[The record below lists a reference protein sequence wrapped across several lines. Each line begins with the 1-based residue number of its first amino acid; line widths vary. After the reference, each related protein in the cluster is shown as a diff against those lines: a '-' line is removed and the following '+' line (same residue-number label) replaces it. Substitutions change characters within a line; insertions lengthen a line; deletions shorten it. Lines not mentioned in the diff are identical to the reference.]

1 MEGFLNAPSVRIFV
15 CENQGKK
22 AGMMV
27 LKYSNAVAEI
37 IGIAVPEKLHCR
49 GIGRNSV
56 RRDASPDA
64 SAVCAAAVICSR
76 APHPKISLAV
86 RTTGQLLFYT
96 PGIV

>member
-1 MEGFLNAPSVRIFV
+1 M
-15 CENQGKK
+15 
-22 AGMMV
+22 
-27 LKYSNAVAEI
+27 
-37 IGIAVPEKLHCR
+37 
-49 GIGRNSV
+49 
-56 RRDASPDA
+56 RREASPDA